1 MPRDTRLRYHTAGHH
16 GHLTIARMTR
26 ANYDHSRD
34 TPRGAPRPYPTPSE
48 LIQRIDGPGTYWYY
62 DRASDLHLR
71 DYVWFTRMQAARRL
85 DQRFDA
91 RGVSRNDRVLD
102 WLLEIGVFDRQEPD
116 LPDVRE
122 EMAMGYTAA
131 VTTHLLI
138 RIEELEEEVS
148 YPVWLTLRSFLML
161 VGL

>member
-1 MPRDTRLRYHTAGHH
+1 
-16 GHLTIARMTR
+16 
-26 ANYDHSRD
+26 
-34 TPRGAPRPYPTPSE
+34 
-48 LIQRIDGPGTYWYY
+48 
-62 DRASDLHLR
+62 
-71 DYVWFTRMQAARRL
+71 
-85 DQRFDA
+85 
-91 RGVSRNDRVLD
+91 
-102 WLLEIGVFDRQEPD
+102 LEIGVFDRQEPD

-131 VTTHLLI
+131 VTTRLLI